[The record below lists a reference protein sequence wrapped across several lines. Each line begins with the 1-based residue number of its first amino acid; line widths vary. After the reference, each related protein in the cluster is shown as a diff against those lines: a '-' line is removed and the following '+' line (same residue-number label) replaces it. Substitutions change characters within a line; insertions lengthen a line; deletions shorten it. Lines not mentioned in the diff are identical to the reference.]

1 MGALISIG
9 SGTGPRIG
17 GGKMLPRLSLVLVLN
32 DVCSLSHPPTV
43 RCFREALLVSSR
55 CLFIVYYLIIY
66 NNT

>member
-17 GGKMLPRLSLVLVLN
+17 GGKILPRLSLVLVLN

-43 RCFREALLVSSR
+43 RCFRRPFS
-55 CLFIVYYLIIY
+55 CLRDVCL
-66 NNT
+66 